1 MLILESL
8 TSISDKQLDW
18 NIISGIAGSVVLEC
32 SLAERGRRRYVS
44 LLGTTYIYKDDNTLD
59 IEVVA
64 VNGGDEEGMDKIEL
78 YF

>member
-32 SLAERGRRRYVS
+32 SLAERGWRRSVS

-64 VNGGDEEGMDKIEL
+64 VNSGDEEGMDKIEL